1 MYSFVFWCNGIQIA
15 ALLLLLLKLVQ
26 FQEAIIAETCLRNL
40 SVVLQKNPIWGRV
53 KSSITNFKHYNGLK
67 KNTLMLRCNVNYL
80 GEAKMYR
87 QGSYTFH

>member
-40 SVVLQKNPIWGRV
+40 SVVLQK
-53 KSSITNFKHYNGLK
+53 KTH
-67 KNTLMLRCNVNYL
+67 L
-80 GEAKMYR
+80 G
-87 QGSYTFH
+87 